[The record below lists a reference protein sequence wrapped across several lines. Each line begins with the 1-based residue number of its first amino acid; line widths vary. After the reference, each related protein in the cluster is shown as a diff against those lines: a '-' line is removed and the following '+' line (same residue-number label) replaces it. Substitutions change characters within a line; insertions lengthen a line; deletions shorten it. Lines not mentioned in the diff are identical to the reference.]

1 MRIVVGSDI
10 EEFKRYYK
18 KLAEDKEWQGT
29 FGFTEELGTSW
40 ERVLVEN
47 PAQLI
52 VVRDNDEIIG
62 HLIWHESNTEE
73 RRKGDPRDEENK
85 RILRELL
92 GEKKDFIELHE
103 IWLRQKQRGKGYGTK
118 IFEFFEEFLQK
129 RGYHSI
135 IYYADHPAALNI
147 CRKRG
152 YKEGFLEKEKWHVFY
167 LSLDQESRATRNA
180 TNNEN

>member
-1 MRIVVGSDI
+1 MKIVVGCDLK
-10 EEFKRYYK
+10 EFKRYYQ

-52 VVRDNDEIIG
+52 VVREDNEIIG
-62 HLIWHESNTEE
+62 HLVWHESNTDEH
-73 RRKGDPRDEENK
+73 RAGDPRDEEDM
-85 RILRELL
+85 RILRKLA
-92 GEKKDFIELHE
+92 GGKKDVIELHE
-103 IWLRQKQRGKGYGTK
+103 IWLRQKHRGKGYGK
-118 IFEFFEEFLQK
+118 QLFEFFEDFMRR

-135 IYYADHPAALNI
+135 VYYANHPAAIAI

-152 YKEGFLEKEKWHVFY
+152 YKEDFLKKEKEYVFH
-167 LSLDQESRATRNA
+167 LSLDT
-180 TNNEN
+180 